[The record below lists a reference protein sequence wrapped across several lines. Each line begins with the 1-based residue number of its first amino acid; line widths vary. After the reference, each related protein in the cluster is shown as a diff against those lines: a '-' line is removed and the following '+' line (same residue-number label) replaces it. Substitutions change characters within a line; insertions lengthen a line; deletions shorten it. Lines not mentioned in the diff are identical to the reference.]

1 MGLTAYL
8 LVVPPNDSEL
18 WVKCC
23 TTSYLYTHRQY
34 IVMTVQA
41 YAAHEA
47 NGKLAPFE
55 YELDSL
61 KPDEVEIDVQ

>member
-1 MGLTAYL
+1 MFWIKRG
-8 LVVPPNDSEL
+8 
-18 WVKCC
+18 

-47 NGKLAPFE
+47 GGKLEPFE
-55 YELDSL
+55 YELGSL
-61 KPDEVEIDVQ
+61 